1 MPANFV
7 CGDLKCSGCGACVEA
22 CPFHAL
28 SMKESGL
35 CGEPVPTVDPSNCR
49 DCGRCHAVCPAC
61 APVEL
66 RKPLKTYAAWSS
78 EPSDVALSSS
88 GGIAT
93 ALARKV
99 INGGGVVYGT
109 ASVNGA
115 ARCVSVD

>member
-1 MPANFV
+1 MASPCRLSTPQIARIV
-7 CGDLKCSGCGACVEA
+7 GDVMLFA
-22 CPFHAL
+22 PHAL
-28 SMKESGL
+28 
-35 CGEPVPTVDPSNCR
+35 PSNS
-49 DCGRCHAVCPAC
+49 GS
-61 APVEL
+61 
-66 RKPLKTYAAWSS
+66 PLKTYAAWSS

-115 ARCVSVD
+115 ARCVSVDREVDLESLRGIQVRLQ